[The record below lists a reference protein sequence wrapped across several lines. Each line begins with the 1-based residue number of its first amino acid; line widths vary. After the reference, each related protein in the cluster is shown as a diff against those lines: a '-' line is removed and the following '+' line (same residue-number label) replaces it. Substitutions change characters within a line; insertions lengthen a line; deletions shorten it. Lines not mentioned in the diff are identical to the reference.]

1 MDRVARCRRTVREA
15 VADVSPPPL
24 RRRLYDEI
32 DANALTPA
40 VLTVESA
47 LAADPSADLAAV
59 RELAAGTQLIYDGL
73 ALTRELAH
81 VTPWSDA
88 ESEVDG
94 GVETHA
100 GDDADTHADTDVT
113 VEADADADLAIVAAD
128 VLVARGFSILSRTDA
143 ADRAVETIQAFGRD
157 QTTRRDAA
165 DPGAIDARLERDVL
179 ELAVETGA
187 AAVSKPPAPA
197 LSDLAATLAD
207 RADTTLPPAERWLHT
222 SDATTVDGLASD
234 GGAADHVTE
243 GVE

>member
-47 LAADPSADLAAV
+47 LAADPSTDPAAV

-81 VTPWSDA
+81 ETPWSDA
-88 ESEVDG
+88 EVDA
-94 GVETHA
+94 GVDTHA

-113 VEADADADLAIVAAD
+113 AEADADADLAIVAAD
-128 VLVARGFSILSRTDA
+128 VLVARGFSLLSRTDA

-165 DPGAIDARLERDVL
+165 DPDAIDARLERDVL

-187 AAVSKPPAPA
+187 AAVAKPPSPA

-207 RADTTLPPAERWLHT
+207 RADTTFPPAERWLHA

-243 GVE
+243 GIE